1 MVGEAQEFFQELLFG
16 SGAWI
21 GLILIIAIMLLVSA
35 KTKMG
40 GIFMC
45 IICIFLGLEYFSNV
59 ATSSNFM
66 WSAIIMFI
74 TGAMLA
80 LQSGYRV
87 VKE

>member
-1 MVGEAQEFFQELLFG
+1 MAGEALEFFNELMFG
-16 SGAWI
+16 SGAWL
-21 GLILIIAIMLLVSA
+21 GLILIVTIMLLVSA

-45 IICIFLGLEYFSNV
+45 IISIFLGLEYFSNV

-74 TGAMLA
+74 TGTILG